1 MIHLRI
7 CGWQEEAGEVVLL
20 MNSNNNDN
28 YSNDNNNV
36 DNIIKLIIQVKKW
49 RVEGR
54 VNQSVS
60 ALEVNDA
67 GKV

>member
-28 YSNDNNNV
+28 YSNDNNFV
-36 DNIIKLIIQVKKW
+36 DNIIKQIIQVKKW